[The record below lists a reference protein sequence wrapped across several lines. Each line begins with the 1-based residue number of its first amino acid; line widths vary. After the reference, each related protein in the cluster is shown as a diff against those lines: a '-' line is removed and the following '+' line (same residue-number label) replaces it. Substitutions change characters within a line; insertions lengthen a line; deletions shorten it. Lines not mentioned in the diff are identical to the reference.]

1 MSFGGRDRAIR
12 YVLPASAGG
21 LHQLVMVNRITK
33 KSPAAELSCRAQSR
47 TGCRSLAPAMQQD
60 PLVKLSSAAHLLNVC
75 SWPYQDVQH
84 ERKPRSPAALGAT
97 FSNASRSHCQR
108 AAAAG
113 RRSGPHLRQR
123 RRQLIFVHHGRK
135 CRCGCRGGRK
145 ARTTTRC
152 LARTGHARPS
162 SDHG

>member
-1 MSFGGRDRAIR
+1 MSSGGRDRASR

-21 LHQLVMVNRITK
+21 LHQLVMVNRITG
-33 KSPAAELSCRAQSR
+33 R
-47 TGCRSLAPAMQQD
+47 RSLAPAMQQD

-75 SWPYQDVQH
+75 SWPCQDVQH
-84 ERKPRSPAALGAT
+84 ERNPGLSLPAALGAT
-97 FSNASRSHCQR
+97 FSNASRSNCQR
-108 AAAAG
+108 AAVAG

-123 RRQLIFVHHGRK
+123 RRQLILVHHGRK
-135 CRCGCRGGRK
+135 CRCGCCGGRK

-162 SDHG
+162 SGHG